1 MERVSVR
8 KDGED
13 LTVQSRVQRAH
24 GVLAVTELASVQM
37 ERPAT
42 LLMGRASAPQGG
54 EERPVTSPV

>member
-13 LTVQSRVQRAH
+13 LTVQSHVQRAH

-37 ERPAT
+37 ERLAT

-54 EERPVTSPV
+54 EEHPVTSPV